1 MCSTTGLPAPTT
13 HSCSFSPP
21 RYTLL
26 KRVWLHPLCRHQVAK
41 DSIKTSS
48 HQPSRACCPFHQ
60 YIHRGLKSLNHSG
73 SPQNSLYSPTLNKSR
88 SSLLRAKYEHIP
100 RTVWVLGQGG
110 SSLAFIKD
118 QQTAENGLGM
128 KLEHPHLQE
137 VGATNQGTH
146 SHYSEPILP
155 VTVQVGRGG
164 IRTFYDQL

>member
-48 HQPSRACCPFHQ
+48 HQPSRDCCPFHQ

-137 VGATNQGTH
+137 VSATNQGTH
-146 SHYSEPILP
+146 SLYSEPILP